1 MKGTGLT
8 FFGQGVPKP
17 DGIDFVP
24 KLIQHLLLA
33 AVLVLAAAWKPPIPL
48 KVNTW
53 FQKYRNTS
61 DGKTI

>member
-8 FFGQGVPKP
+8 FFGQGILKP

-48 KVNTW
+48 KINTW
-53 FQKYRNTS
+53 FQKY
-61 DGKTI
+61 